1 MFFSVEMPREAG
13 LSLQPKARG
22 VKTGSLG
29 GIVRGIVDGIG
40 RKNSR
45 GLLVTSLKCH
55 MPLFLFE
62 TGIL

>member
-1 MFFSVEMPREAG
+1 M
-13 LSLQPKARG
+13 
-22 VKTGSLG
+22 KTGSLRGIVG
-29 GIVRGIVDGIG
+29 GIVDGIGRKIVDGIG